1 MKIVILPK
9 NLNDLEKI
17 KADIV
22 IVGIDK
28 LSWYIPFVINKRNF
42 KSTIN
47 LINKSN
53 KQVFIALNKLMT
65 NSDLSLLKSYLKLI
79 NNNSVAGILFDDPAV
94 YQLCSKTDLNTSLIH
109 FSSHLITNYRTA
121 DFWLKKGLNGVLLST
136 EITLDEIFSIRSQT
150 STPLLMQG
158 YGYLP
163 MFVSRRNLITSY
175 LKYLKLPIKKE
186 KYIIEEPISKRKFN
200 IYENNKETIIL
211 SDYFINVYSLLPKL
225 NNKIDYLLLSSL
237 GVESNKFK
245 KVVNYFSKV
254 IKDKEELKTINDKII
269 KLSPI
274 KPNEGFLFTK
284 TIYKVKKYEKK

>member
-9 NLNDLEKI
+9 NLNDLDKI

-53 KQVFIALNKLMT
+53 KQVFIAVNKLMT

-79 NNNSVAGILFDDPAV
+79 KNNSVVGILFDDPAV
-94 YQLCSKTDLNTSLIH
+94 YQLCSKTDLNIPLIH

-121 DFWLKKGLNGVLLST
+121 DFWLKKGLNGVLLSA
-136 EITLDEIFSIRSQT
+136 EITLDEILSIRSQT

-175 LKYLKLPIKKE
+175 LKCLKLPIKKE
-186 KYIIEEPISKRKFN
+186 KYIIEEPVSKRKFN
-200 IYENNKETIIL
+200 IYENNKDTIIL
-211 SDYFINVYSLLPKL
+211 SDYFINVYSLLLKL

-254 IKDKEELKTINDKII
+254 IKNKEELKTINDKII

>member
-79 NNNSVAGILFDDPAV
+79 KNNSVAGILFDDPAV

-175 LKYLKLPIKKE
+175 LKYLQLPIKKE

>member
-79 NNNSVAGILFDDPAV
+79 KNNSVAGILFDDPAV

-136 EITLDEIFSIRSQT
+136 EITLDEILSIRSQT

-237 GVESNKFK
+237 GIESNKFK

>member
-9 NLNDLEKI
+9 NLNDLDKI

-53 KQVFIALNKLMT
+53 KQVFIAVNKLMT

-79 NNNSVAGILFDDPAV
+79 KNNSVVGILFDDPAV
-94 YQLCSKTDLNTSLIH
+94 YQLCSKTDLNIPLIH

-121 DFWLKKGLNGVLLST
+121 DFWLKKGLNGVLLSA
-136 EITLDEIFSIRSQT
+136 EITLDEILSIRSQT

-163 MFVSRRNLITSY
+163 MFVSHRNLITSY
-175 LKYLKLPIKKE
+175 LKYLKLPNKKE
-186 KYIIEEPISKRKFN
+186 KYIIEEPVSKRKFN
-200 IYENNKETIIL
+200 IYENNKDTIIL
-211 SDYFINVYSLLPKL
+211 SDYFINVYSLLLKL

-254 IKDKEELKTINDKII
+254 IKNKEELKTINDKII

>member
-9 NLNDLEKI
+9 NLNDLDKF

-53 KQVFIALNKLMT
+53 KQVFIAVNKLMT

-79 NNNSVAGILFDDPAV
+79 NNNSVVGILFDDPAV
-94 YQLCSKTDLNTSLIH
+94 YQLCSKTDLSIPLIH
-109 FSSHLITNYRTA
+109 FSSHLITNYQTA

-136 EITLDEIFSIRSQT
+136 EITLDEILSIRSQT

-163 MFVSRRNLITSY
+163 MFVSRRNL
-175 LKYLKLPIKKE
+175 
-186 KYIIEEPISKRKFN
+186 
-200 IYENNKETIIL
+200 
-211 SDYFINVYSLLPKL
+211 
-225 NNKIDYLLLSSL
+225 
-237 GVESNKFK
+237 
-245 KVVNYFSKV
+245 
-254 IKDKEELKTINDKII
+254 
-269 KLSPI
+269 
-274 KPNEGFLFTK
+274 
-284 TIYKVKKYEKK
+284 